1 MGSWD
6 PGSQRSAA
14 NHLATTV
21 ARLLVTFVNRSR
33 KVNMSTNNQ
42 LKALVERIEKLEE
55 ERANLG
61 EDVKSV
67 FAEAKANG
75 FDPKIIKKVLALRKK
90 DASKIAEEQA
100 LLSVYMD
107 ALGML
112 ADTPLGKAA
121 IDRAANK
128 PDDEDEDF

>member
-1 MGSWD
+1 
-6 PGSQRSAA
+6 
-14 NHLATTV
+14 
-21 ARLLVTFVNRSR
+21 
-33 KVNMSTNNQ
+33 MSTNNQ